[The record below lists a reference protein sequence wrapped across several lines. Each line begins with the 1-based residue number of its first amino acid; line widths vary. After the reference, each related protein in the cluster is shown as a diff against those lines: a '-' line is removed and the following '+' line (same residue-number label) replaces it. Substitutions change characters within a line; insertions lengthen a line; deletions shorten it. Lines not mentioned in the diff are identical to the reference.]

1 MDFSKGPLSRALAA
15 KYTEIPRD
23 DMLMYINFCYID
35 GLCSHILHQCVPG
48 KRSLSTNISK

>member
-1 MDFSKGPLSRALAA
+1 MDFSKGPLSRVLAT

-35 GLCSHILHQCVPG
+35 GLGSSHILHRCVPG
-48 KRSLSTNISK
+48 KGKFFNKC